1 MSTIYYSNNEST
13 CEIRIRGKKVR
24 LEDFTFKSDFL
35 HTMVEGVLG
44 TKLSGPK
51 VIQKKVNSVTL
62 IENHSDD
69 SFYIRIEP

>member
-1 MSTIYYSNNEST
+1 MSIIYYSNNEPT
-13 CEIRIRGKKVR
+13 CEIKIRGKKVR

-44 TKLSGPK
+44 TKLSEPR
-51 VIQKKVNSVTL
+51 ILQKQVNSVTL
-62 IENHSDD
+62 IEDHSDD